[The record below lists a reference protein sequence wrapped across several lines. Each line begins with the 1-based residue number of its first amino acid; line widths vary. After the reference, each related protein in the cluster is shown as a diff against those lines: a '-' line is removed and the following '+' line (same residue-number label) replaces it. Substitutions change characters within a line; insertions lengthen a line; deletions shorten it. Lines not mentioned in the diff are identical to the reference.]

1 MSDSILV
8 SRKDASRLL
17 GISVRTLDTLVVHRE
32 IRVRHIG
39 RRILFERREINRF
52 AGRDHKTGATTNA
65 DTD

>member
-1 MSDSILV
+1 MSDSILI

-32 IRVRHIG
+32 IGVRHIG
-39 RRILFERREINRF
+39 RRVLFERRAIERF
-52 AGRDHKTGATTNA
+52 ARRDHKTEAITNA